1 MTARARS
8 RALAALAGALA
19 PAFAG
24 CGASRAAGG
33 AGDAGPALP
42 VIDYVG
48 AATDDALI
56 RLLDAPPE
64 DVTSRPLAIDSPPA
78 GAALAVDSPG
88 AFAFRATAAL
98 LRPGPRTA
106 RPTPPPAW
114 RRALCE
120 LAELLGPEREAAAH
134 GTPFNGTGFY
144 LVVTDAASRPLLR
157 AFTDQTSYTPGAE
170 QWAALASGAQPLT
183 LNITWAEF
191 EENRIPAGSGPFVG
205 GVLPFTVE

>member
-1 MTARARS
+1 MSARVRIG
-8 RALAALAGALA
+8 ALAALVGALA
-19 PAFAG
+19 PAG

-33 AGDAGPALP
+33 AGDAAPAVP

-64 DVTSRPLAIDSPPA
+64 DVTSRPLAIDSPSA
-78 GAALAVDSPG
+78 GAALAADSPA
-88 AFAFRATAAL
+88 AFAFRAATAL
-98 LRPGPRTA
+98 LRPS
-106 RPTPPPAW
+106 RPTPPPRW
-114 RRALCE
+114 RRAVRE
-120 LAELLGPEREAAAH
+120 LADLLGPEREAQAH

-157 AFTDQTSYTPGAE
+157 AFTDQTSYTPDAGR
-170 QWAALASGAQPLT
+170 WAALAGGAQPLT
-183 LNITWAEF
+183 LSITWAEF

-205 GVLPFTVE
+205 GALPFTVEAP